1 MKSINWMTPLTTT
14 DAFRSGEGQMGTK
27 HKFLT
32 KRNIVAASFSCV
44 LIIWG
49 VIFFSLEPISA
60 QANVIM
66 TLAQEPL
73 DAGHVQNSPDC
84 PPDYN
89 PGAYLYTETDFKGAC
104 FHTSGDIA
112 DLGQTPLGD
121 NNVSSI
127 QLRGW
132 YMVKLYEHPNWKGR
146 TREVTVDEGDLDKEL
161 LGGKYSS
168 LRIYPNKKPELVSNI
183 SVVSVED
190 YYLGKCK
197 LNEEYYVDRDYV
209 FTGFSKDKYDDL
221 WCIKT
226 ANKDKDNTLSEFL
239 TFELNEPAIVYI
251 YFDRRIRN
259 LPDWANGLFEETEN
273 EAYVSDNNMDSFVIY
288 ACNSHPGVI
297 TLGGAKQGGSR
308 GTKAMYLVAFREG
321 VWSDDL
327 CTGVQAPATPTY
339 TPTHTPSPTLTPT
352 PTITPTPALTG
363 DVNGD
368 GQVDI
373 FDLTFVAARYN
384 TNDLVADIN
393 GDGLVDIFDL
403 VIVANNY
410 GR

>member
-1 MKSINWMTPLTTT
+1 
-14 DAFRSGEGQMGTK
+14 MGAK
-27 HKFLT
+27 GKFFT
-32 KRNIVAASFSCV
+32 SKNIAVTSFSCA

-49 VIFFSLEPISA
+49 VIFVSLEPISA
-60 QANVIM
+60 Q
-66 TLAQEPL
+66 EPL
-73 DAGHVQNSPDC
+73 DASNAQNSSDC

-89 PGAYLYTETDFKGAC
+89 AGAYLYTETNFKGAC
-104 FHTSGDIA
+104 FHTVADVA

-146 TREVTVDEGDLDKEL
+146 TREVIVDEVDLDDEL
-161 LGGKYSS
+161 LGGTYSS
-168 LRIYPNKKPELVSNI
+168 LRIYPNKRPELVSNI
-183 SVVSVED
+183 SAASVEH

-226 ANKDKDNTLSEFL
+226 ANKDKDNASAEFL
-239 TFELNEPAIVYI
+239 TFELNEPAIVYV

-259 LPDWANGLFEETEN
+259 PPDWARDLFKQTEN
-273 EAYVSDNNMDSFVIY
+273 EAYVSDNDMDSFVIY

-297 TLGGAKQGGSR
+297 TLGGPKQGGSL
-308 GTKAMYLVAFREG
+308 GMKAMYLVAFREG
-321 VWSDDL
+321 IWSDDL

-339 TPTHTPSPTLTPT
+339 TPTHTPSPT
-352 PTITPTPALTG
+352 PTITPTPALPG

-373 FDLTFVAARYN
+373 FDLTFIAARYG
-384 TNDLVADIN
+384 TNDPAADIN

-410 GR
+410 GG